1 MKITRTALD
10 QVSDHA
16 SDGYPHEV
24 CGILIRANGAGVVT
38 EARRVR
44 NIMEDEERTRDP
56 ALLSFVRERFPALD
70 NLEERARDRYLMH
83 PRDQMRIQRECDDR
97 GLEIVGYYHSHPD
110 HPARASVTDSEGSWA
125 STFYLIVSCVQGSVV
140 EWSGFL
146 ADRDG
151 ASLQPESVEVV

>member
-1 MKITRTALD
+1 MKIIRPAFEE
-10 QVSDHA
+10 VRAHA
-16 SDGYPHEV
+16 SDGYPNEV
-24 CGILIRANGAGVVT
+24 CGILIAAGGNGMVT
-38 EARRVR
+38 QTRRVR
-44 NIMEDEERTRDP
+44 NT
-56 ALLSFVRERFPALD
+56 VV
-70 NLEERARDRYLMH
+70 ERARDRYEMDPL
-83 PRDQMRIQRECDDR
+83 DQIRIQRECDEA

-151 ASLQPESVEVV
+151 APLQPESVEVV